1 VRVAF
6 VAHQFFPSYYTG
18 VERIT
23 LNLVRQLALIGHE
36 CVVVAPADR
45 SSGGTT
51 AYAVDGARVRPV
63 AAPRADLARPWLPAP
78 RAGGGELGRVLDE
91 ERVEVVHVMHPMRLP
106 YAFAESERRRLP
118 VVAHLPDFTY
128 LCARINMLRLDGTL
142 CPGAEGG
149 NACVGVCRVR
159 PAKKRLLWAQ
169 TALAAASAVVSPC
182 RFTTALHAAE
192 GFDTSEWHHI
202 PWGVDYALH
211 TSRLPPPAD
220 GRLTIGFLGTLQAH
234 KGPHVLV
241 EALRLLPGRDL
252 ALELYGGSFHED
264 AYAQEL
270 RTLARDDPRV
280 HFRGP
285 YGHRELPAILA
296 RLDAVAIPS
305 VWHENVPTTG
315 LNAIASG
322 VPLLVS
328 DVGGLRELVDDYA
341 CGITFRV
348 GDPADLARTID
359 ELVARPALL
368 RDLRGRMSYPP
379 GLEEEAWRMEGIYA
393 DALARPTAASAA
405 GTVP

>member
-1 VRVAF
+1 MRVAF

-149 NACVGVCRVR
+149 NACVGVKMPLTMPPIRI
-159 PAKKRLLWAQ
+159 
-169 TALAAASAVVSPC
+169 TGVSSGRNPS
-182 RFTTALHAAE
+182 RSDDTTAAKLKRA
-192 GFDTSEWHHI
+192 
-202 PWGVDYALH
+202 
-211 TSRLPPPAD
+211 
-220 GRLTIGFLGTLQAH
+220 
-234 KGPHVLV
+234 
-241 EALRLLPGRDL
+241 
-252 ALELYGGSFHED
+252 
-264 AYAQEL
+264 
-270 RTLARDDPRV
+270 PR
-280 HFRGP
+280 GM
-285 YGHRELPAILA
+285 L
-296 RLDAVAIPS
+296 
-305 VWHENVPTTG
+305 
-315 LNAIASG
+315 
-322 VPLLVS
+322 
-328 DVGGLRELVDDYA
+328 
-341 CGITFRV
+341 
-348 GDPADLARTID
+348 
-359 ELVARPALL
+359 
-368 RDLRGRMSYPP
+368 
-379 GLEEEAWRMEGIYA
+379 WRSANMATQIM
-393 DALARPTAASAA
+393 SAA
-405 GTVP
+405 PIRSPGTSPATSMPPTETFAMSA